1 MTGVQTCALP
11 ILESKSSVIP
21 VERKKDGSFSARSSV
36 LSRQELKTV
45 SDYVSHKVAE
55 IGREILDGTISL
67 NPYEKGSED
76 ACTYCAYRKVCG
88 FEISLPGCGKRKLE
102 DMDREEALYRMAGT
116 IAEAEE
122 RKEGPEDIYLNNF
135 Q

>member
-1 MTGVQTCALP
+1 ML
-11 ILESKSSVIP
+11 
-21 VERKKDGSFSARSSV
+21 FRS
-36 LSRQELKTV
+36 
-45 SDYVSHKVAE
+45 SHKVAE